1 MSHRESRHVPTQE
14 TGQGLLLV
22 IPADTMV
29 GVMGTEPPPAA
40 LHEALRGTGQR
51 QEWLLFSVL
60 GQTWPLGQTR
70 LLCGP
75 PKLQALSPS
84 QGPVPVL

>member
-40 LHEALRGTGQR
+40 LHEALRGRGR
-51 QEWLLFSVL
+51 GRSGSSSLSSGKPGPSGKL
-60 GQTWPLGQTR
+60 GSCAAPQSFKP
-70 LLCGP
+70 
-75 PKLQALSPS
+75 
-84 QGPVPVL
+84 